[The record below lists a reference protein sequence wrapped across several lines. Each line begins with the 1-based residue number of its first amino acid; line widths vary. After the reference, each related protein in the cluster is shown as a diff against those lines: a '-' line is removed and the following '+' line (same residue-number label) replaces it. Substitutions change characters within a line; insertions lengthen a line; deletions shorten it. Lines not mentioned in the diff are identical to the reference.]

1 MSICDLM
8 KKRLNVHI
16 QKDLGVL
23 EEIDI
28 DRGRTS
34 HEFVNGMHMQWRKK
48 WEKIG
53 IRQKDPI
60 LILDVNPESS
70 YTGQGSF

>member
-8 KKRLNVHI
+8 KKLNVHI

-23 EEIDI
+23 EEIGI

-34 HEFVNGMHMQWRKK
+34 H
-48 WEKIG
+48 
-53 IRQKDPI
+53 
-60 LILDVNPESS
+60 
-70 YTGQGSF
+70 